1 MNIWQE
7 NGTNTIAQQRQ
18 TIFEKEAEINSMR
31 VNDVDSLTVA
41 FMTLDLEKEALLAMR
56 GELNG

>member
-1 MNIWQE
+1 MNTRQA
-7 NGTNTIAQQRQ
+7 NGTNAIAQQRQ

>member
-1 MNIWQE
+1 MKMM
-7 NGTNTIAQQRQ
+7 TNEIVQQRQ

-41 FMTLDLEKEALLAMR
+41 FMTLDLEKQNLFEM
-56 GELNG
+56 GSELDG